1 MTPPNIIYFH
11 THDTGRFVAPYG
23 QPVPTPNL
31 QRLAADGVVF
41 RQAYAAAPTC
51 SPSRAALLTGQAPHS
66 AGMLGLA
73 HRGFSLHDNGQ
84 HLLHTLRDQGY
95 HTAMVG
101 QQHVSADPHTL
112 GYDEVFDTDDVRAD
126 WVLPPAEE
134 FLARSHQRPFFL
146 SVGLVE
152 THLHP
157 VEGHLFGYPPDDE
170 RWVAPPPTL
179 ADEPVTRGDMAGF
192 HASARVADAAL
203 GRLLAALEETGL
215 SENTL
220 IICTTDHGIPFP
232 GMKGTLGDRGTG
244 VMLILRG
251 PGFRGGRVCDA
262 LISQIDIFPTLCE
275 LLGIEV
281 PGWVQGRSFLGV
293 LDGGE
298 INEEVFSEL
307 TWHVAYDPQRSI
319 RTRRWRYLQRFAT
332 RDLPTPANTDDSP
345 SKDTWLRAGWAER
358 ERPHAELYDLALDPG
373 EGNNLAGQQAYAGIE
388 ADLRQRLEAW
398 MRRTG
403 DPLLDGPVPAPDGF
417 WVDPD
422 QVSAQV
428 D

>member
-1 MTPPNIIYFH
+1 MNRPNIIYFH
-11 THDTGRFVAPYG
+11 THDTGRFVSPYG
-23 QPVPTPNL
+23 QAVPTPNL
-31 QRLAADGVVF
+31 QRLAGDGVVF

-84 HLLHTLRDQGY
+84 HLLHTLRAAGY

-112 GYDEVFDTDDVRAD
+112 GHDEVFDTDDVRAD
-126 WVLPPAEE
+126 WIVPPAEE
-134 FLARSHQRPFFL
+134 FLARDHDRPFFL

-152 THLHP
+152 THIHE
-157 VEGHLFGYPPDDE
+157 VDGQLFGYPPDDE
-170 RWVAPPPTL
+170 RWVAPAPTV
-179 ADEPVTRGDMAGF
+179 ADRETTRADMAGF
-192 HASARVADAAL
+192 HASARVADTAL
-203 GRLLAALEETGL
+203 GRVLDALETAGL

-220 IICTTDHGIPFP
+220 VIVTTDHGIPFP
-232 GMKGTLGDRGTG
+232 GMKGTLTDWGTG

-262 LISQIDIFPTLCE
+262 LISQIDLFPTLCE
-275 LLGIEV
+275 LLEIEV
-281 PGWVQGRSFLGV
+281 PDWVQGRSFLGV

-298 INEEVFSEL
+298 INEEVFGEL

-319 RTRRWRYLQRFAT
+319 RTHRWRYLERFAT
-332 RDLPTPANTDDSP
+332 RARPTPANTDDSP
-345 SKDTWLRAGWAER
+345 SKDSWVEAGWPDR
-358 ERPHAELYDLALDPG
+358 ERTVAELYDLALDPN
-373 EGNNLAGQQAYAGIE
+373 ERENLAGRPAYAEIE
-388 ADLRQRLEAW
+388 TELRQRLAAW
-398 MRRTG
+398 MRRTD
-403 DPLLDGPVPAPDGF
+403 DPLLTGPVPAPDGF

-422 QVSAQV
+422 QISAQV